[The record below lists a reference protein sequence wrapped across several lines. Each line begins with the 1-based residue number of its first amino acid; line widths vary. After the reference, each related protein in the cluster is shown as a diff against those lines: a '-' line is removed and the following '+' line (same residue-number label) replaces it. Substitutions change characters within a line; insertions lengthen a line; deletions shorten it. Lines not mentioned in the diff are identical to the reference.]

1 MRQGA
6 LGVAMGRGQGGRE
19 QEAVAPQ
26 HSTYACAGKIRVVRR
41 SSGGG
46 EAAEGAARPLRRPEV

>member
-6 LGVAMGRGQGGRE
+6 LGVAIGGGKGASRR
-19 QEAVAPQ
+19 QVAPQ
-26 HSTYACAGKIRVVRR
+26 HSTMHVQEKRRVVRR

-46 EAAEGAARPLRRPEV
+46 EAAGGAAHPLRRPEV